1 MPPIQAAPSLQAVLF
16 DMDGLL
22 IDSERAIMQAWLQAA
37 ASEGVSLHAP
47 AYAAVIG
54 RSSPESTQ
62 ILTTLLGG
70 DDTYLA
76 VQARAAA
83 LLQGQGG
90 GVHFPA
96 KAGALELLAEL
107 HERGVP
113 CAVASSSTA
122 EEIHERLT
130 AAGVMPYVQA
140 TAGGDEVPFGKPD
153 PAVYLLAA
161 SRLGIPASACLA
173 FEDSENGARA
183 ALAAGARVIV
193 VPDIR
198 VPADEVTARC
208 HQVLGSLLEAME
220 TVEAWFPRR
229 RRPR

>member
-1 MPPIQAAPSLQAVLF
+1 MPPLHDPPLQAVLF

-37 ASEGVSLHAP
+37 AAEGVSLHAP

-54 RSSPESTQ
+54 RASPESTQ

-70 DDTYLA
+70 DDAFLA

-83 LLQGQGG
+83 LLQGEGG
-90 GVHFPA
+90 GVHFPP
-96 KAGALELLAEL
+96 KPGAIELLAAL
-107 HERGVP
+107 HERDVP

-140 TAGGDEVPFGKPD
+140 TAGGNEVPFGKPD
-153 PAVYLLAA
+153 PSVYLLAA
-161 SRLGIPASACLA
+161 SRLRVPASACLA

-208 HQVLGSLLEAME
+208 HHVLDSLLEAME
-220 TVEAWFPRR
+220 RLDDWFPRGR
-229 RRPR
+229 